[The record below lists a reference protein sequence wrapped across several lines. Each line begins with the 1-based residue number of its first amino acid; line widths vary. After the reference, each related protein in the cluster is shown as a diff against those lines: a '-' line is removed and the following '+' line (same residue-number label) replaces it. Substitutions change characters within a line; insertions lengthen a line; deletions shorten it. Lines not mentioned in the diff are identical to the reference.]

1 MKFAVIKTG
10 GKQYLVNEG
19 KNIKIEKILGDFS
32 VGSKVTFDQVLLTSD
47 GENATVGK
55 PTTGSKVEAEIVAI
69 DRHDKID
76 VIRYM
81 PKSRWYKKNGHKQPY
96 FEVKILSI

>member
-1 MKFAVIKTG
+1 MKFAVVKTG

-19 KNIKIEKILGDFS
+19 KTLKIEKIIGEFKVGD
-32 VGSKVTFDQVLLTSD
+32 KVTFDEVLMTTD
-47 GENATVGK
+47 GESVKVGT
-55 PTTGSKVEAEIVAI
+55 PTTGGKVEAEIIAI
-69 DRHDKID
+69 DKHDKID

-96 FEVKILSI
+96 FEVKVLSV